1 MSAIQPISMQ
11 AVSEKVVLA
20 RKGRLEED
28 AQFVENPR
36 LSSMEFVPLEERMA
50 GEKPEIA
57 ACLAKLKDKVGNET
71 FAKRFNVL
79 QNINRSD
86 KNLLIITGSER
97 LRTLLLKDHLK
108 DIMDAFSVDNVR
120 IVGGAGFGGTD
131 AF

>member
-1 MSAIQPISMQ
+1 MSAIEPISMQ
-11 AVSEKVVLA
+11 AVSEKVMQA

-36 LSSMEFVPLEERMA
+36 LTSTEFVPLEERMA

-57 ACLAKLKDKVGNET
+57 ACLAKLKAKVGSEI

-79 QNINRSD
+79 QNINRAD

-97 LRTLLLKDHLK
+97 LRTLLLKEHMN

>member
-36 LSSMEFVPLEERMA
+36 LSSTVFIPLEERMA

-57 ACLAKLKDKVGNET
+57 ACLAKLKDKVGSEV

-86 KNLLIITGSER
+86 KNLLIVTGSER
-97 LRTLLLKDHLK
+97 LRTLLLKEHLK

-120 IVGGAGFGGTD
+120 IVGGAGFGGID

>member
-28 AQFVENPR
+28 AQFVVNPR
-36 LSSMEFVPLEERMA
+36 LTSTEFIPLEERMA

-57 ACLAKLKDKVGNET
+57 ACLAKLKEKVGSET

-79 QNINRSD
+79 QNINRAAHPVAER
-86 KNLLIITGSER
+86 TSER
-97 LRTLLLKDHLK
+97 YHGRV
-108 DIMDAFSVDNVR
+108 FR
-120 IVGGAGFGGTD
+120 G
-131 AF
+131 